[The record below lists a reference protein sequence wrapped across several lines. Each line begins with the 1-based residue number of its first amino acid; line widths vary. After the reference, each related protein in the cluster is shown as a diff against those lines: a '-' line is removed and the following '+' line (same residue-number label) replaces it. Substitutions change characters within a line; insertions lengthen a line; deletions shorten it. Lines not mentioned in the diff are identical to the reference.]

1 MLKQCSKCKEWKEEE
16 EFSWK
21 NKEQGK
27 RHSQCKECRRKADKE
42 RYAND
47 PSRRQSVKDVH
58 NNQVQF
64 LKEYIKDVKEYSK
77 CAVCGDDRWYVL
89 DFHHLRDKSF
99 TISRKIREG
108 CSLDTIKEE
117 IAKCIVLCANC
128 HRELHYKQ
136 QLENGNE
143 LEDEYTD

>member
-21 NKEQGK
+21 NKAQGK
-27 RHSQCKECRRKADKE
+27 RHCQCKECRRKADNE

-47 PSRRQSVKDVH
+47 PIRRQSVKDVH

-64 LKEYIKDVKEYSK
+64 LRDYIRDVKKHSK
-77 CAVCGDDRWYVL
+77 CAICGDNRWYVL

-99 TISRKIREG
+99 TIASKVSEA
-108 CSLDTIKEE
+108 CSLETMKNE
-117 IAKCIVLCANC
+117 IAKCITLCANC
-128 HRELHYKQ
+128 HRELHYKER
-136 QLENGNE
+136 LENENE
-143 LEDEYTD
+143 LEDEYIN